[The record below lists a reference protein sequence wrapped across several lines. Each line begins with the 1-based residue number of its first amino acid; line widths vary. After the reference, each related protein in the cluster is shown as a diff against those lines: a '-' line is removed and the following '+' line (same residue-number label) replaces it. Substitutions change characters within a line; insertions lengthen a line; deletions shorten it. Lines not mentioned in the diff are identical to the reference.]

1 VLATDFDHVP
11 SGDLGWLE
19 LVEHSRTYGDWA
31 EADFLEL
38 KSDLD
43 FSKAGKATAFS
54 KIAKYVLGSANRSV
68 EAAERHLGGHGL
80 LLIGVATGEV
90 PGTQPLDPKD
100 LHAGVQPFLGVH
112 GPSWDSRVIR
122 VVDKDVLAV
131 IVPHPGYGHGPFLCR
146 KSGVEVTDGHVY
158 IRVPGETR
166 QAKATEVEMLQD
178 RGRRRVAAT
187 ELMVTLTGCVTHI
200 DRDEFFAHLERE
212 INDLV
217 SDQLGTVSTSAM
229 GSGALALNQ
238 WSRDSRTPEEFRVEV
253 DRWRTDAMRTRPDAA
268 LELFIRL
275 LPLGRVSLRNLAD
288 RYLTDVVL
296 DVALPDG
303 VEAMLVSDSAHCLNH
318 GLAPAARWP
327 QQPEPFG
334 TSPMLA
340 YRAPKLPPMHKLSD
354 LTLSQS
360 TLSFAVGDLRPRK
373 TATSDDEFALI
384 AYEHGLPESLTLEW
398 TITAKGMDAA
408 ISGTLTVA
416 TETRDISRRQTRRA

>member
-1 VLATDFDHVP
+1 MCWP
-11 SGDLGWLE
+11 S
-19 LVEHSRTYGDWA
+19 S
-31 EADFLEL
+31 
-38 KSDLD
+38 SP
-43 FSKAGKATAFS
+43 TA
-54 KIAKYVLGSANRSV
+54 
-68 EAAERHLGGHGL
+68 
-80 LLIGVATGEV
+80 
-90 PGTQPLDPKD
+90 
-100 LHAGVQPFLGVH
+100 
-112 GPSWDSRVIR
+112 
-122 VVDKDVLAV
+122 
-131 IVPHPGYGHGPFLCR
+131 GYGHGPFLCR

-303 VEAMLVSDSAHCLNH
+303 
-318 GLAPAARWP
+318 R
-327 QQPEPFG
+327 
-334 TSPMLA
+334 
-340 YRAPKLPPMHKLSD
+340 
-354 LTLSQS
+354 
-360 TLSFAVGDLRPRK
+360 
-373 TATSDDEFALI
+373 
-384 AYEHGLPESLTLEW
+384 
-398 TITAKGMDAA
+398 
-408 ISGTLTVA
+408 
-416 TETRDISRRQTRRA
+416 